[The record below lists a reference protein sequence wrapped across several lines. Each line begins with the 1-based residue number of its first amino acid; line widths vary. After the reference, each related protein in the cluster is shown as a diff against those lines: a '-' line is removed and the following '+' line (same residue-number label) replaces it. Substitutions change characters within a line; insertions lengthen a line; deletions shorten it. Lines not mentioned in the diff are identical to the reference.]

1 MRPGS
6 EARGS
11 DVKVRDQ
18 IRNLSVA
25 PPSACDLIRKRE
37 CQCGLVPRLEA
48 VISDVKVR
56 GRLGV

>member
-11 DVKVRDQ
+11 DVKVRGQ

-25 PPSACDLIRKRE
+25 PPSARDLIRKRE

-48 VISDVKVR
+48 VLSDQ
-56 GRLGV
+56 